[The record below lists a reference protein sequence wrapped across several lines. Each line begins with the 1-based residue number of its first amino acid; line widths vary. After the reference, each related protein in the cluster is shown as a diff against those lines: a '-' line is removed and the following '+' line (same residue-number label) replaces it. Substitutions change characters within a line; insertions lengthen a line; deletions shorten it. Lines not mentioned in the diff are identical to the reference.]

1 LQTSHKTKIA
11 IIDDNEDSRFILRTY
26 LENAYDIIEFADGE
40 KAIAGMKSSLP
51 DFVFLDISLPVV
63 NGIEVL
69 RRIRQDERLQRL
81 PIFALTAHGMVGD
94 RERFIAAGFD
104 GYVSKPV
111 LDLRA
116 LRCLIENA
124 AAKRKFAGGSV

>member
-1 LQTSHKTKIA
+1 MQTSEKTRIA
-11 IIDDNEDSRFILRTY
+11 IIDDNEDNRLIFRTY
-26 LENAYDIIEFADGE
+26 LEDVYNVIEFADGE
-40 KAIAGMKSSLP
+40 KAIADMKAAPP
-51 DFVFLDISLPVV
+51 DFVFLDISLPGLDGVE
-63 NGIEVL
+63 IL